1 MTHTELAPPIA
12 FHALGTTALVAV
24 TDPAARL
31 DARAL
36 LEDELAAID
45 HACSRFRTDSELVR
59 VNTEAGRSV
68 PVSPLFMEALR
79 VALRAA
85 AVTDGRVDPT
95 IGRALSIVGYDRD
108 FADVAPDGPPLR
120 VRLLPVPG
128 WQRIEIDERRR
139 RVRIPRGVA
148 LDLGATAKALAA
160 DRAAARIATVVDCGA
175 LVSLGGDCA
184 VAGPVPDGGWI
195 IRLADRHDE
204 PTDGTGPAVALASG
218 GLASSGTTARRWRRG
233 HERLHHVIDPATG
246 MPATEV
252 WRTASVAAASCVDA
266 NIASTAAIVLG
277 AEAPAWL
284 ADRGLAA
291 RLVSPDGH
299 VTTVAGWPEPAV

>member
-1 MTHTELAPPIA
+1 MSSTEVAPAIA
-12 FHALGTTALVAV
+12 FHALGTTAVLAI
-24 TDPAARL
+24 TDPTVRL

-59 VNTEAGRSV
+59 VNTEAGRAV
-68 PVSPLFMEALR
+68 PVSALFLEALR

-128 WQRIEIDERRR
+128 WQRIEIDERHRT
-139 RVRIPRGVA
+139 VRIPRGVA

-160 DRAAARIATVVDCGA
+160 DRAASRIADVTDRGV

-184 VAGPVPDGGWI
+184 VAGEGPDGGWI
-195 IRLADRHDE
+195 VRLADRHDDA
-204 PTDGTGPAVALASG
+204 TDGSGPAIALAAG
-218 GLASSGTTARRWRRG
+218 GLATSGTTARRWRRG

-246 MPATEV
+246 MPAAEV
-252 WRTASVAAASCVDA
+252 WRTVSVAAASCVDA

-277 AEAPAWL
+277 EAAPSWL
-284 ADRGLAA
+284 AAHGLAA
-291 RLVSPDGH
+291 RLVAPDGT
-299 VTTVAGWPEPAV
+299 VRTVAGWPDSAV